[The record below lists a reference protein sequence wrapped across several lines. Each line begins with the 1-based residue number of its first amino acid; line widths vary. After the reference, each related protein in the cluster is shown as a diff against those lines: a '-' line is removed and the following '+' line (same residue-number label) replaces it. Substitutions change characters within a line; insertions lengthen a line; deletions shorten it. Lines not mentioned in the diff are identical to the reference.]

1 MGMKDQCLG
10 SAIKG
15 PGKPLL
21 ELHDVIQKA
30 SVFIVHHDEKESY
43 ALRRMIAS
51 TEWEIETYFSAESF
65 LDEFDPARPG
75 CLLLDV
81 HVPKMGGLLLQKQ
94 LREMN
99 SFLPII
105 FISSHGTVPEAVEA
119 IHGGAADFLTKPWQE
134 SVLLK
139 RLWTCLERDQH
150 VREHQRRQEE
160 VIARMARLTPREREI
175 MELVV
180 KGRMNKVI
188 AFELGISL
196 KTVENHRSQVM
207 KKLQAKT
214 QADLIRLAL
223 LCSNVVEH

>member
-10 SAIKG
+10 NVIND

-21 ELHDVIQKA
+21 ELHDIQKTN
-30 SVFIVHHDEKESY
+30 VFIVHHDKEAQH
-43 ALRRMIAS
+43 ALRRMITS
-51 TEWEIETYFSAESF
+51 TAWEIKTYFSAESF

-81 HVPKMGGLLLQKQ
+81 HVPKMGGLSLQKQ
-94 LREMN
+94 LRDMN
-99 SFLPII
+99 SFLPIL

-119 IHGGAADFLTKPWQE
+119 IHGGAADFFTKPWQK

-139 RLWTCLERDQH
+139 RLWACMEKDQYA
-150 VREHQRRQEE
+150 RENKKKQEE
-160 VIARMARLTPREREI
+160 IIARMARLTPREWEV

-180 KGRMNKVI
+180 KGRLNKVI

-196 KTVENHRSQVM
+196 KTVENHRAQVM
-207 KKLQAKT
+207 KKLQVKT

-223 LCSNVVEH
+223 LCLDRMEH